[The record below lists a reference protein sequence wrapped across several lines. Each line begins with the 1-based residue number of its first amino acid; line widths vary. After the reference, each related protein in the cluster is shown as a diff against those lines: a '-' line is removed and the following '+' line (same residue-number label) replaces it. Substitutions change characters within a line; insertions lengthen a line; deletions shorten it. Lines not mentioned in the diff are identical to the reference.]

1 MCGFVIALA
10 NGSEV
15 TEFVSEACA
24 TGNATDCAE
33 ESSGSTDFL
42 DTLRSIDAFT
52 FQGAPTEIN
61 AIWVSVLVLLIVGAI
76 LSIVFFFIP
85 ATSE

>member
-15 TEFVSEACA
+15 SEFASEACA

-42 DTLRSIDAFT
+42 DTLRSINAFT
-52 FQGAPTEIN
+52 FEGAPTEVN
-61 AIWVSVLVLLIVGAI
+61 VIWISVLVLLLIGAI
-76 LSIVFFFIP
+76 LSIVFFFVP
-85 ATSE
+85 LTSE